1 MPTRAGRPQGSP
13 KGQTPQANELAA
25 LVREL
30 TGSATVREL
39 AELYP
44 ASKTSWSNYRSG
56 AKIITAEL
64 LEQLLQDRVPDAPGR
79 ERWRQRANALL
90 GAALAAERGQ
100 PPPASTPRDALTH
113 AVRAQRQ
120 AEADLRESA
129 KLVHVLRD
137 IITRLQ
143 AETPPAGSTVGRP
156 AAEAP
161 HHNPAE
167 PVPPQAGALSQATE
181 QLARAQEIQTAAQVA
196 HARAHQE
203 QERYQQQAQDTSST
217 GADQA
222 PTPGEL
228 VPARPDADGEIAVLL
243 VQVRAALEGQ
253 HWELSRLNDR
263 LGWSGEGSA
272 AGQRV
277 VRGELIGAS
286 DNPFTSTKVP
296 SGRAARAV
304 RRWRTRWV
312 VLATVCA
319 VLAGAA
325 GTTVALHTR
334 DTSTVVSDGKHP
346 ATTAPPAL
354 PTASASSPPPSPQP
368 ATPAGTVP
376 PAGSQSAPPA
386 DQHSEEVQRAPALS
400 VTAKDELYVL
410 RSDHSSVWRWSGD
423 GQEWAQIGGP
433 ASAVYAGLA
442 GTFATHP
449 DTGKIYKFQGAREW
463 IPIGEAGAA
472 FALSGEHLYRL
483 APDHSAVF
491 VWSGQGT
498 SWTRIGGPTRNIY
511 AGGAGLFATNPD
523 TGSIFHYTGQGD
535 TWTEVGGP
543 GATFAVGDR
552 HLYGLSLDR
561 SAVFMWSSEGTS
573 WTRIGGAAKTI
584 YAGGAGLFATNPD
597 TGDLFSYH
605 DAADTWSKI
614 GGHGGT
620 FAVSDHHLY
629 SLNPDQATV
638 YQWDGQDTHWTA
650 LGGGPGA

>member
-1 MPTRAGRPQGSP
+1 M
-13 KGQTPQANELAA
+13 
-25 LVREL
+25 
-30 TGSATVREL
+30 
-39 AELYP
+39 
-44 ASKTSWSNYRSG
+44 
-56 AKIITAEL
+56 
-64 LEQLLQDRVPDAPGR
+64 EQLLQDRVPDAPGR

-90 GAALAAERGQ
+90 GAALAAEGGQ
-100 PPPASTPRDALTH
+100 QPPASTPRDALAH

-143 AETPPAGSTVGRP
+143 AETPPAGSTVGSP

-161 HHNPAE
+161 HQNPAE

-203 QERYQQQAQDTSST
+203 QERYQQQAQDISST

-222 PTPGEL
+222 PTSGEL

-277 VRGELIGAS
+277 VRGELIDAS
-286 DNPFTSTKVP
+286 DNPATSANIP
-296 SGRAARAV
+296 GGRAVRAV

-312 VLATVCA
+312 VLAAVCA

-325 GTTVALHTR
+325 GTTLALHTR
-334 DTSTVVSDGKHP
+334 DTGTVASDGKHP
-346 ATTAPPAL
+346 AITAPAAP
-354 PTASASSPPPSPQP
+354 PTASDSSPPTSPQP
-368 ATPAGTVP
+368 TTPA
-376 PAGSQSAPPA
+376 ASESAPA
-386 DQHSEEVQRAPALS
+386 AAQHSEQAQPAPALS
-400 VTAKDELYVL
+400 VTAKDDLYVL
-410 RSDHSSVWRWSGD
+410 RSDHRAVWRWSGD
-423 GQEWAQIGGP
+423 GQGWAQIGGP
-433 ASAVYAGLA
+433 ASAVYAGRA

-463 IPIGEAGAA
+463 VPIGEAGAA
-472 FALSGEHLYRL
+472 FAMSGEHLYRL
-483 APDHSAVF
+483 APDHSGVF

-511 AGGAGLFATNPD
+511 AGGAGLF
-523 TGSIFHYTGQGD
+523 
-535 TWTEVGGP
+535 
-543 GATFAVGDR
+543 
-552 HLYGLSLDR
+552 
-561 SAVFMWSSEGTS
+561 
-573 WTRIGGAAKTI
+573 
-584 YAGGAGLFATNPD
+584 
-597 TGDLFSYH
+597 
-605 DAADTWSKI
+605 
-614 GGHGGT
+614 
-620 FAVSDHHLY
+620 
-629 SLNPDQATV
+629 
-638 YQWDGQDTHWTA
+638 
-650 LGGGPGA
+650 